1 MLDGG
6 GDILKRRQF
15 LASTFAASAVALTD
29 RAHAAAAAPTPAS
42 EGKPR
47 QYYELRKYQLRSGSE
62 SRITAKYVADAL
74 IPALNRMGI
83 APVGAFNLD
92 LGPETPTLYLLLPS
106 ANLGT
111 LANAELRLREDE
123 QFLEAAA
130 PFWNAPESSPAFERL
145 ESTLLIALPGWPQL
159 VLPPPTAHKGQR
171 IFQLRTY
178 ESASNR
184 DHLVKMK
191 MFESGEFEV
200 FQRSG
205 FWPVFFGDALI
216 GPRLPRVTY
225 MVSFKDLEELNGL
238 WKAFF
243 SDPHWKKLTAM
254 PEFNFEPT
262 VSNVSN
268 LVLTPAPYSQV

>member
-6 GDILKRRQF
+6 GKTLKRRQF
-15 LASTFAASAVALTD
+15 LASTFAASALALAERT
-29 RAHAAAAAPTPAS
+29 HAAPAGES

-47 QYYELRKYQLRSGSE
+47 QYYELRTYQMRSGVQSQ
-62 SRITAKYVADAL
+62 ITAKYVAQAL

-83 APVGAFNLD
+83 EPVGAFNLN
-92 LGPETPTLYLLLPS
+92 LGPDTPSLYLLLPS
-106 ANLGT
+106 ADLGT
-111 LANAELRLREDE
+111 LANAELRLRQDE
-123 QFLEAAA
+123 QFLAAAA

-159 VLPPPTAHKGQR
+159 VLPPPTAHKAQR

-178 ESASNR
+178 QSASNR

-225 MVSFKDLEELNGL
+225 MVSFKDLDELNGL
-238 WKAFF
+238 WKTFF
-243 SDPHWKKLTAM
+243 NDPQWKKLTAM

-262 VSNVSN
+262 VSSVSN

>member
-1 MLDGG
+1 MALT
-6 GDILKRRQF
+6 KR
-15 LASTFAASAVALTD
+15 AHGAASGA
-29 RAHAAAAAPTPAS
+29 PAS
-42 EGKPR
+42 AGKPR
-47 QYYELRKYQLRSGSE
+47 QYYELRKYQLRSGAQSQT
-62 SRITAKYVADAL
+62 TAKYVADAL

-83 APVGAFNLD
+83 EPVGAFDLD
-92 LGPETPTLYLLLPS
+92 FGPETPALYLLLPS
-106 ANLGT
+106 ADLET

-123 QFLEAAA
+123 QFLAAA
-130 PFWNAPESSPAFERL
+130 AAFWNAPESSPAFERL

-159 VLPPPTAHKGQR
+159 VLPPPTADKGQR

-178 ESASNR
+178 QSASNR
-184 DHLVKMK
+184 DHVAKMK

-200 FQRSG
+200 FERSG

-225 MVSFKDLEELNGL
+225 MVSLKDLEQLNGL

-243 SDPHWKKLTAM
+243 SDPQWKKLTAM

-268 LVLTPAPYSQV
+268 LVLTPAQYSQV

>member
-1 MLDGG
+1 MALT
-6 GDILKRRQF
+6 KR
-15 LASTFAASAVALTD
+15 AHGAASGA
-29 RAHAAAAAPTPAS
+29 PAS
-42 EGKPR
+42 AGKPR
-47 QYYELRKYQLRSGSE
+47 QYYELRKYQLRSGAQSQT
-62 SRITAKYVADAL
+62 TAKYVADAL

-83 APVGAFNLD
+83 EPVGAFNLD
-92 LGPETPTLYLLLPS
+92 FGPETPALYLLLPS
-106 ANLGT
+106 ADLET

-123 QFLEAAA
+123 QFLAAA
-130 PFWNAPESSPAFERL
+130 AAFWNAPESSPAFERL

-159 VLPPPTAHKGQR
+159 VLPPPTADKGQR

-178 ESASNR
+178 QSASNR
-184 DHLVKMK
+184 DHVAKMK

-200 FQRSG
+200 FERSG

-225 MVSFKDLEELNGL
+225 MVSLKDLEQLNGL
-238 WKAFF
+238 WKAF
-243 SDPHWKKLTAM
+243 SDPQWKKLTAM

-268 LVLTPAPYSQV
+268 LVLTPAQYSQV

>member
-1 MLDGG
+1 M
-6 GDILKRRQF
+6 KRRQF
-15 LASTFAASAVALTD
+15 LASTFAASAVALAE
-29 RAHAAAAAPTPAS
+29 RAQGAASAAPAPA
-42 EGKPR
+42 GKPR
-47 QYYELRKYQLRSGSE
+47 QYYELRKYQLRSGSQ
-62 SRITAKYVADAL
+62 SQATAKYVAQAL

-83 APVGAFNLD
+83 EPVGAFNLNI
-92 LGPETPTLYLLLPS
+92 GPETPALYLLLPS
-106 ANLGT
+106 AEVGT

-123 QFLEAAA
+123 QFLAAAA
-130 PFWNAPESSPAFERL
+130 PFWNAPENSPAFERL
-145 ESTLLIALPGWPQL
+145 ECTLLIALPGWPQL
-159 VLPPPTAHKGQR
+159 VLPPPTAHKGER

-178 ESASNR
+178 QSASNR
-184 DHLVKMK
+184 DHMVKMK

-200 FQRSG
+200 FERSG

-225 MVSFKDLEELNGL
+225 MVSFKELEQLNKL

-243 SDPHWKKLTAM
+243 SDPQWKKLTAM

-268 LVLTPAPYSQV
+268 LVVTPAPYSQV